1 MAPAL
6 RGRQSGRPT
15 PQATRIRKAACVSA
29 GWRAAPAG
37 TAFLRFALFAS
48 STRGFPLGVAGPAA
62 AKGCALQPRA
72 VLFHPDGPWCPA
84 MEKKLGRGPEKE
96 LKAATQLFSRAR
108 AGEGVGVGERRF
120 EWNFVWVVA
129 TGRIFLFAS
138 RLGSGGWEEGQ
149 KQVGLGRP
157 QRPEANFCLWGRVAM
172 TQNAEHP
179 GAHVFAAGSVT
190 PV

>member
-1 MAPAL
+1 MAGSLAALLPKLQGLGKPRACLQGGGLLQQARLFSVLLCLHPA
-6 RGRQSGRPT
+6 PV
-15 PQATRIRKAACVSA
+15 AFHWV
-29 GWRAAPAG
+29 WRAQ
-37 TAFLRFALFAS
+37 R
-48 STRGFPLGVAGPAA
+48 
-62 AKGCALQPRA
+62 QPRA

-172 TQNAEHP
+172 TQNEEHP